1 MNQSL
6 FKIFD
11 QLETPFYFYDMELLH
26 RTLKSVSEA
35 SKRSEIKVHYA
46 LKANSE
52 DHILK
57 AIHSYGIGADC
68 VSGNE
73 IRKALE
79 IGFPAEKIVFAGVG
93 KTDKEIRYA
102 LEQRIFCLNVES
114 IQELI
119 VVDEIAGSMNCK
131 APIALR
137 INPNI
142 DAETHQYIT
151 TGKKE
156 NKFGICEWEFETLF
170 QQLISLNNVELNGL
184 HFHIGSQIE
193 NLRVF
198 QLLSKKVSRIAQFFT
213 ENNHAPLHLNLGGG
227 LGVDYKNPE
236 KNIPDFQN
244 YFDVFNRHLDA
255 RLPQQLH
262 VELGR
267 SITAQC
273 GDLVTRVLYMKE
285 GRKSKFAI
293 VDAGMTE
300 LMRPAL
306 YQAYHKIINISKSG
320 EQQQN
325 KYDIVG
331 PICESSDCFGKDMPL
346 PETSRGDLLS
356 IKSVGAY
363 GQVMASRYN
372 LRDFAKSHYSDHILH
387 ISETM

>member
-1 MNQSL
+1 MSQFLCSA
-6 FKIFD
+6 FD

-26 RTLKSVSEA
+26 STLKSVSEA
-35 SKRSEIKVHYA
+35 SKRSGIKVHYA

-52 DHILK
+52 DRILRT
-57 AIHSYGIGADC
+57 IQSYGIGADC

-79 IGFPAEKIVFAGVG
+79 IGFPADKIVFAGVG
-93 KTDKEIRYA
+93 KTDKEISYA
-102 LEQRIFCLNVES
+102 LENRIFCLNVES

-119 VVDEIAGSMNCK
+119 VIDEIAGKMNCK

-156 NKFGICEWEFETLF
+156 NKFGICEWEFENLF
-170 QQLISLNNVELNGL
+170 QQLKSLNNVELNGL

-193 NLRVF
+193 NLKVF
-198 QLLSKKVSRIAQFFT
+198 QLLSKKVSRIAHFFSD
-213 ENNHAPLHLNLGGG
+213 NNWAPLHLNLGGG

-244 YFDVFNRHLDA
+244 YFEVFNQHLDS

-320 EQQQN
+320 ESTYKQ
-325 KYDIVG
+325 YDIVG

-372 LRDFAKSHYSDHILH
+372 LRDFAKSHYSDHIF
-387 ISETM
+387 I